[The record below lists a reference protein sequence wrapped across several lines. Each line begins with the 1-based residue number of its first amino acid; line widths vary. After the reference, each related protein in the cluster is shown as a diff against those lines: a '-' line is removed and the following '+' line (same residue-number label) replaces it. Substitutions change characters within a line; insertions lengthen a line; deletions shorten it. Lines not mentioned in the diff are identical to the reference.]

1 MNIMIVYD
9 SKYGNNKQVAE
20 ALAGYFNDGNIVH
33 VHFAKEI
40 SPQAVI
46 DGGVDVLL
54 MGGPV
59 HFGGPTSTMKKW
71 TKKMADLLNKKARK
85 VSKTAIWGTHMK
97 NDPNQDAGKC
107 SWDVAKAKWKTI
119 LDMIPAEKKLAEIQ
133 GIEVGAISGANILET
148 GWQDLVACFAGM
160 VHKL

>member
-20 ALAGYFNDGNIVH
+20 ALAGHFNNGNIVH

-40 SPQAVI
+40 SQQAVI
-46 DGGVDVLL
+46 DGGVNVLI
-54 MGGPV
+54 MGPV

-71 TKKMADLLNKKARK
+71 TKKMADLLNKKAWK
-85 VSKTAIWGTHMK
+85 VSKTAIWGTHLK
-97 NDPNQDAGKC
+97 NDPNQAAGKC
-107 SWDVAKAKWKTI
+107 SWDMAKAKWKTI

-148 GWQDLVACFAGM
+148 GWRDLVAQFADM
-160 VHKL
+160 VKNL